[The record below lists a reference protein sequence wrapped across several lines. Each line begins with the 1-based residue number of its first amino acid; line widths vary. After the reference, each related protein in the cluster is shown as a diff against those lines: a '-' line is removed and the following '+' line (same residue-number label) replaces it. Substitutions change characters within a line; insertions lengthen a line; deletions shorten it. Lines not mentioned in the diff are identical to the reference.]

1 MDQLNELRDTVNSL
15 NEINRKIYDD
25 NKKYQD
31 RHGEQR
37 KQVDQLHAI
46 IIELKQINENNVEK
60 LAYYEKELHEK
71 DSKLKSYE
79 DKESYLNESLKMI
92 KFKLNDLK
100 DLKFNLENDLNTLKS
115 KYLHDDFIQKLKL
128 HLHVEFKKQ
137 QKEIETLKIDRSKV
151 ELKNN
156 ELTKQL
162 NDIENKLE
170 EIIQDKE
177 KTCETNRELNNEL
190 NKSNAKINELN
201 DKLEFYYLKCNDLEK
216 EIAEAQENHTR
227 DTDEWK
233 KFQADLQVA
242 VRVAND
248 FMNESE
254 EKMNKM
260 KDDYLKCKER
270 EQILLD
276 EIDKYKKRLML
287 IESKQIYAAKQ
298 LNKGFY

>member
-1 MDQLNELRDTVNSL
+1 VDQINELRETVNGL

-25 NKKYQD
+25 NRKYQE
-31 RHGEQR
+31 RQVEQR
-37 KQVDQLHAI
+37 KQIDQLHAI
-46 IIELKQINENNVEK
+46 TIELKQVNECHVEK
-60 LAYYEKELHEK
+60 LACYEKELKEK
-71 DSKLKSYE
+71 ELKLKSYV
-79 DKESYLNESLKMI
+79 DKEVYLNESLQMI
-92 KFKLNDLK
+92 KYKLNDLK
-100 DLKFNLENDLNTLKS
+100 DSKLNLENDLHTLKS

-137 QKEIETLKIDRSKV
+137 KKEIETLKSDRLKV
-151 ELKNN
+151 ETKNN

-162 NDIENKLE
+162 NDIELKLE
-170 EIIQDKE
+170 EIIQEKE

-190 NKSNAKINELN
+190 NKNNTKINELN

-216 EIAEAQENHTR
+216 EIAEAQENHMR

-270 EQILLD
+270 EQSLLD
-276 EIDKYKKRLML
+276 EIEKYKKRLML